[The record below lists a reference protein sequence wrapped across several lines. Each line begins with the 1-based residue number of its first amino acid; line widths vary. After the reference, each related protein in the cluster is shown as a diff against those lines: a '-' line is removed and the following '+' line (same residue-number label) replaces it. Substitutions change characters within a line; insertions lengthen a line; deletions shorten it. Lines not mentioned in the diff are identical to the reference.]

1 MFIFKLKSCL
11 KKKGMWYSSWDYYSI
26 IIPDSR
32 EYLLDMF
39 VGDGE
44 ASVHTSMYNKTE
56 QDNKTNELQQESDQ
70 NRDDSNGAAS
80 PTPGDCQLL
89 RRLQADVN
97 SLSLVNAEQSQVC
110 TVIYYE

>member
-1 MFIFKLKSCL
+1 MFE
-11 KKKGMWYSSWDYYSI
+11 KKI
-26 IIPDSR
+26 NQ
-32 EYLLDMF
+32 MF

-56 QDNKTNELQQESDQ
+56 QDNKTNEWQQESDQ
-70 NRDDSNGAAS
+70 HRDDSNSAAS

-97 SLSLVNAEQSQVC
+97 SLSLVNSEQSQVLYRLI
-110 TVIYYE
+110 VRVSVKYQ